1 MEIQPYLF
9 YFKIILFFF
18 FFFSSFERE
27 FVAMPLKV
35 KSYYPLLNISGPH
48 NRSPPLRPTSLTL
61 NKTL

>member
-1 MEIQPYLF
+1 MEIQRYSF
-9 YFKIILFFF
+9 YFKIILFFSL
-18 FFFSSFERE
+18 SSFERN

-35 KSYYPLLNISGPH
+35 HYYPLLNISGPQ